1 MSEVNAGEGLRRV
14 FTGQEETVGMR
25 LDVFLA
31 GLTELGLSRSQVQQL
46 IREGRVKVD
55 GRPAKP
61 SLRLAAGT
69 EVEVIVPPPAP
80 ADLRPEAIPLNIVYE
95 DEHLVVL
102 DKPAGLVVHP
112 APGHPEGTLV
122 NALLAHCGSELAG
135 IGGVLRPGIVHRLD
149 KDTSGLMVVAKS
161 EAAHQGLS
169 AAIKARQVE
178 RVYLALAFGELKA
191 DVSMV
196 DAPIGRHPVQ
206 RKKMAVVERGG
217 RPART
222 RLRVLER
229 FPGYTYLEATLE
241 TGRTHQIRVHLA
253 FIGHP
258 VVGDPVYGR
267 RQGNLG
273 LKRQFLHAARLKFTH
288 PVSGEVLSFSSP
300 LPEELALVLARL
312 RREKEKDGIGV
323 KQLDE

>member
-1 MSEVNAGEGLRRV
+1 VSEANLEEGSRRV
-14 FTGQEETVGMR
+14 FTVQGEAAGTR

-31 GLTELGLSRSQVQQL
+31 KIAELRLSRSQVQQL
-46 IREGRVKVD
+46 IRDGRVRVD

-61 SLRLAAGT
+61 SLRLAAGA
-69 EVEVIVPPPAP
+69 EVEVILPPPAP
-80 ADLRPEAIPLNIVYE
+80 PDLRPEAMPLNIVYE

-112 APGHPEGTLV
+112 APGHPGGTLV

-161 EAAHQGLS
+161 EAAHRGLS
-169 AAIKARQVE
+169 AAIKARKVE
-178 RVYLALAFGELKA
+178 RAYLALAFGELKP
-191 DVSMV
+191 DVSTV

-273 LKRQFLHAARLKFTH
+273 LNRQFLHAARLSFTH
-288 PVSGEVLSFSSP
+288 PVSGKELSFSSS
-300 LPEELALVLARL
+300 LPQDLALVLARL
-312 RREKEKDGIGV
+312 RQEKCGDGQ
-323 KQLDE
+323 KPLDE

>member
-1 MSEVNAGEGLRRV
+1 VSEANAGEGLRRV
-14 FTGQEETVGMR
+14 FTAQEEAEGMR

-46 IREGRVKVD
+46 IRDGRVKVA
-55 GRPAKP
+55 GQPAKP
-61 SLRLAAGT
+61 SFRLTAGAK
-69 EVEVIVPPPAP
+69 VEVNLPPPAP
-80 ADLRPEAIPLNIVYE
+80 ADLQPEAIPLNIMYE
-95 DEHLVVL
+95 DEHLLVL

-112 APGHPEGTLV
+112 APGHPGGTLV

-161 EAAHQGLS
+161 QAAHLGLS
-169 AAIKARQVE
+169 ADIKARKVE

-191 DVSMV
+191 DVSIV

-229 FPGYTYLEATLE
+229 FPGYTYLEATLD
-241 TGRTHQIRVHLA
+241 TGRTHQIRVQLA

-273 LKRQFLHAARLKFTH
+273 LKRQFLQAEHLKFTR
-288 PVSGEVLSFSSP
+288 PVSGEMLSFSSP
-300 LPEELALVLARL
+300 LPGELAFVLAHL
-312 RREKEKDGIGV
+312 RKEKEKDGIRV
-323 KQLDE
+323 KQLD